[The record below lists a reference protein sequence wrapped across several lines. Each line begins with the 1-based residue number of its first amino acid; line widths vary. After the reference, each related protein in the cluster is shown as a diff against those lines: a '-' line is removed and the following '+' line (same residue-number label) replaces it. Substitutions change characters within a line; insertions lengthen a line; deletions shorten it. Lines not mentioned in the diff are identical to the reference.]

1 MTNHA
6 KAAAEKIRDR
16 FSKLPS
22 VARMLVPEAAEPIIQ
37 SAIDAATAPLREE
50 IERLKL
56 ATADFVRSPAELK
69 AMTRLSNNGRNAEN
83 NFAGIPTGSD
93 LHLCE
98 MLIAEI
104 DAHRVAR
111 LSDIDEAYERAARVA
126 ASAAE
131 IERVVGR
138 KDCAELAFVIA
149 ETILEYAKGDR
160 T

>member
-6 KAAAEKIRDR
+6 KDAAEKIGQL
-16 FSKLPS
+16 FPGMPS
-22 VARMLVPEAAEPIIQ
+22 IVGRAVQ

-56 ATADFVRSPAELK
+56 AR
-69 AMTRLSNNGRNAEN
+69 
-83 NFAGIPTGSD
+83 
-93 LHLCE
+93 
-98 MLIAEI
+98 
-104 DAHRVAR
+104 
-111 LSDIDEAYERAARVA
+111 DEAYERAARVA